1 MEDPDPD
8 LAIRKV
14 KDINLR
20 HCVNVFQPDKDQP
33 AASALSFRQGGRPVI
48 LGDLPEASMD
58 PESPELASLQA
69 RVAALETQVAQ
80 LMNRGAAASP
90 RPATPQPVP
99 RPLPPRP
106 VPKPAKPAN
115 PGLVIAVIGAG
126 IFLIGAIFF
135 LWWSIQQGWL
145 GPAPRMAM
153 GVITGAAIAAGAARM
168 ILKGTR
174 KLGVCVLAAGLGT
187 LILSLYYGT
196 ASSHLLPP
204 ILGFAGTAVA
214 VIFAGGLAARAK
226 SGGALSV
233 GLLAGF
239 IAPIAFSEGGHHEVA
254 LAIYLAVLM
263 GAALIVPYL
272 SGTGARWMGTRIL
285 ALLGA
290 DALLCAACADV
301 LKADA
306 GTLLI
311 LLALHAVLAGL
322 WLWLPRHAERP
333 RGAMVLWMLEDAA
346 LSGLAFLAW
355 KHLGWMDEGFAA
367 PLLLLGAA
375 NLALVKP
382 LRARLGDRS
391 ADLGLIALAAAHLAL
406 ALPVALAW
414 SWAGVSWG
422 LLALCFSFAASLAED
437 DPETGVKALHFQLL
451 ALGFAIL
458 ASLRWLVADGD
469 LWSPACLTASGT
481 PFLNAAFAT
490 GLLATLS
497 WLALARKGALRI
509 LGFLGAEGLAHILI
523 PLEADY
529 AFAKHGADWRQAGLA
544 FTFLW
549 ALSGAA
555 HWLMSLRREGAEGRA
570 LAIAGYVWLAFAA
583 MKLMVVDLSGAG
595 MGWRALAFLMVGGIF
610 LAVALVGN
618 RLRPR
623 SDA

>member
-1 MEDPDPD
+1 
-8 LAIRKV
+8 
-14 KDINLR
+14 
-20 HCVNVFQPDKDQP
+20 
-33 AASALSFRQGGRPVI
+33 
-48 LGDLPEASMD
+48 MD
-58 PESPELASLQA
+58 PESPELASLQS
-69 RVAALETQVAQ
+69 RVAALEAQVAQ
-80 LMNRGAAASP
+80 LMNRGAAAAP
-90 RPATPQPVP
+90 RPAAPQPAP

-106 VPKPAKPAN
+106 APAPARPAN
-115 PGLVIAVIGAG
+115 PGLVIAILGAG

-145 GPAPRMAM
+145 GPAPRMAL
-153 GVITGAAIAAGAARM
+153 GILAGAAISAGAARM
-168 ILKGTR
+168 IMKGTR

-187 LILSLYYGT
+187 LMFSLYFAA
-196 ASSHLLPP
+196 ASSHLIPP
-204 ILGFAGTAVA
+204 SLGFAGTAVA

-239 IAPIAFSEGGHHEVA
+239 IAPIAFSEGGHHEVT
-254 LAIYLAVLM
+254 LAVYLAVLL
-263 GAALIVPYL
+263 GTALLVPYL

-285 ALLGA
+285 ALLGT

-301 LKADA
+301 LEADA
-306 GTLLI
+306 GALLG

-322 WLWLPRHAERP
+322 WLWLPKHAERP
-333 RGAMVLWMLEDAA
+333 RGALLLWMLEDAA

-355 KHLGWMDEGFAA
+355 KELGWMNEGFAA

-422 LLALCFSFAASLAED
+422 LLALCFSAAATLAED
-437 DPETGVKALHFQLL
+437 DADTGVKALHFQLL

-458 ASLRWLVADGD
+458 ASFRWLVANTDI
-469 LWSPACLTASGT
+469 WSPACLTTSGT
-481 PFLNAAFAT
+481 PFFNAAFAT
-490 GLLATLS
+490 GLLATLA
-497 WLALARKGALRI
+497 WLMLARKGSLRV
-509 LGFLGAEGLAHILI
+509 LGFLGVESMAHALI
-523 PLEADY
+523 PLEISY
-529 AFAKHGADWRQAGLA
+529 AFAKHGAHWRQAGLA

-555 HWLMSLRREGAEGRA
+555 HWLVSLKREGVEGKA

-583 MKLMVVDLSGAG
+583 MKLIFLDLSGAG
-595 MGWRALAFLMVGGIF
+595 MGWRALAFLLVGGIF
-610 LAVALVGN
+610 LTVALLGN

>member
-1 MEDPDPD
+1 
-8 LAIRKV
+8 
-14 KDINLR
+14 
-20 HCVNVFQPDKDQP
+20 
-33 AASALSFRQGGRPVI
+33 
-48 LGDLPEASMD
+48 MD
-58 PESPELASLQA
+58 PESSELASLQA
-69 RVAALETQVAQ
+69 RVAALEAQMAQ
-80 LMNRGAAASP
+80 LLNRGAAPAP
-90 RPATPQPVP
+90 RPAASQSAP

-106 VPKPAKPAN
+106 APRPSKPAN
-115 PGLVIAVIGAG
+115 PGLVIAVLGAG

-145 GPAPRMAM
+145 GPAPRMAL
-153 GVITGAAIAAGAARM
+153 GILAGAAISAGAARM

-174 KLGVCVLAAGLGT
+174 KLGVCLLAAGLGT
-187 LILSLYYGT
+187 LMFSLYFAA
-196 ASSHLLPP
+196 ASSHLIPP
-204 ILGFAGTAVA
+204 VLGFAGTAVA

-254 LAIYLAVLM
+254 LAVYLAVLM
-263 GAALIVPYL
+263 GAVLLVPYL

-285 ALLGA
+285 ALLGT

-306 GTLLI
+306 GLLLG
-311 LLALHAVLAGL
+311 LLALHALLAGV
-322 WLWLPRHAERP
+322 WLWLPKHPERP
-333 RGAMVLWMLEDAA
+333 RGAIVLWMLEDAA
-346 LSGLAFLAW
+346 LSGLAFMAW
-355 KHLGWMDEGFAA
+355 KELGWMDEGFAA

-382 LRARLGDRS
+382 LRARMGDRS
-391 ADLGLIALAAAHLAL
+391 TDLGLLALAATHLAL

-422 LLALCFSFAASLAED
+422 LLALCFSVAASLAED
-437 DPETGVKALHFQLL
+437 DADTGVKALHFQLL

-458 ASLRWLVADGD
+458 ASFRWLISNADT
-469 LWSPACLTASGT
+469 WSPACLTASGT

-490 GLLATLS
+490 GLLATLA
-497 WLALARKGALRI
+497 WLMLARKGPLRI
-509 LGFLGAEGLAHILI
+509 LGFLGAESLAHALI
-523 PLEADY
+523 PLEIGY
-529 AFAKHGADWRQAGLA
+529 ALTKHGAHWRQAGLA

-555 HWLMSLRREGAEGRA
+555 HWLMSLKREGAEGRA

-583 MKLMVVDLSGAG
+583 MKLIFLDLSGAG
-595 MGWRALAFLMVGGIF
+595 MGWRALAFLLVGGIF
-610 LAVALVGN
+610 LTVALLGN

>member
-1 MEDPDPD
+1 
-8 LAIRKV
+8 
-14 KDINLR
+14 
-20 HCVNVFQPDKDQP
+20 
-33 AASALSFRQGGRPVI
+33 
-48 LGDLPEASMD
+48 MD

-80 LMNRGAAASP
+80 LMNRGAAPAP
-90 RPATPQPVP
+90 RPAAPQAA

-106 VPKPAKPAN
+106 APAPSKPAN
-115 PGLVIAVIGAG
+115 PGLIIAILGAG

-135 LWWSIQQGWL
+135 LWWSIERGWL
-145 GPAPRMAM
+145 GPAPRMAL
-153 GVITGAAIAAGAARM
+153 GILAGAAISAGAARM

-187 LILSLYYGT
+187 LMFSLYFAA
-196 ASSHLLPP
+196 ASSHLIPP
-204 ILGFAGTAVA
+204 SLGFAGTAVA

-254 LAIYLAVLM
+254 LALYLAVLL
-263 GAALIVPYL
+263 GAALLVPYL

-285 ALLGA
+285 ALLGT
-290 DALLCAACADV
+290 DALLCAACAEV
-301 LKADA
+301 QKADA
-306 GTLLI
+306 GPLLI

-322 WLWLPRHAERP
+322 WLWLPKHAERP
-333 RGAMVLWMLEDAA
+333 RGALILWMLEDAA

-355 KHLGWMDEGFAA
+355 KNLGWMDEGFAA

-391 ADLGLIALAAAHLAL
+391 ADLGLLALAAAHLAL

-422 LLALCFSFAASLAED
+422 LLALCFSAAATLAED
-437 DPETGVKALHFQLL
+437 GADTSVKPLHFQLL

-458 ASLRWLVADGD
+458 ASLRWMVESAD
-469 LWSPACLTASGT
+469 LFWSPACLTATAT
-481 PFLNAAFAT
+481 PFFNATFAT
-490 GLLATLS
+490 GLLATLA
-497 WLALARKGALRI
+497 WLMLARKAPLRI
-509 LGFLGAEGLAHILI
+509 LGFLGAESMAHALI
-523 PLEADY
+523 PLEIGY
-529 AFAKHGADWRQAGLA
+529 ALTKQGAHWRQAGLA

-549 ALSGAA
+549 ALSGAV
-555 HWLMSLRREGAEGRA
+555 HWLMSLKREGAEGRA

-583 MKLMVVDLSGAG
+583 MKLIFMDLSGAN
-595 MGWRALAFLMVGGIF
+595 MGWRALAFLLVGGIF
-610 LAVALVGN
+610 LTVALLGN

>member
-1 MEDPDPD
+1 
-8 LAIRKV
+8 
-14 KDINLR
+14 
-20 HCVNVFQPDKDQP
+20 
-33 AASALSFRQGGRPVI
+33 
-48 LGDLPEASMD
+48 MD
-58 PESPELASLQA
+58 PESPELASLQS
-69 RVAALETQVAQ
+69 RVAALEAQVAQ
-80 LMNRGAAASP
+80 LMGRSAAPAARPAAS
-90 RPATPQPVP
+90 AP

-106 VPKPAKPAN
+106 APKPAKPAN
-115 PGLVIAVIGAG
+115 PGLVIAAIGAG

-145 GPAPRMAM
+145 GPAPRMAL
-153 GVITGAAIAAGAARM
+153 GILAGAAISAGAARM

-174 KLGVCVLAAGLGT
+174 KLSVCVLTAGLGT
-187 LILSLYYGT
+187 LMFSLYFAAT
-196 ASSHLLPP
+196 SSHLIPP
-204 ILGFAGTAVA
+204 SLGFAGTAVA
-214 VIFAGGLAARAK
+214 LIFAGGLAARAK

-254 LAIYLAVLM
+254 LAVYLAVLL
-263 GAALIVPYL
+263 GAALLVPYL

-306 GTLLI
+306 GALLI

-322 WLWLPRHAERP
+322 WLWLPKHAERP
-333 RGAMVLWMLEDAA
+333 RGALLLWMLEDAA

-355 KHLGWMDEGFAA
+355 KELGWMSEGFAA

-422 LLALCFSFAASLAED
+422 LLALCFSAAATLAEED
-437 DPETGVKALHFQLL
+437 AGTGVKALHFQLL

-458 ASLRWLVADGD
+458 ASFRWLVANADI
-469 LWSPACLTASGT
+469 WSPACLTTSGT
-481 PFLNAAFAT
+481 PFFNAAFAT
-490 GLLATLS
+490 GLLA
-497 WLALARKGALRI
+497 ALAWLMLARRGSLRI
-509 LGFLGAEGLAHILI
+509 LGFLGVEGMAHILI
-523 PLEADY
+523 PLEIGY
-529 AFAKHGADWRQAGLA
+529 AFTKHGAHWRQAGLT

-555 HWLMSLRREGAEGRA
+555 HWLASLKREGSEGKA

-583 MKLMVVDLSGAG
+583 LKLMIVDLSGAG
-595 MGWRALAFLMVGGIF
+595 MGWRALAFLLVGGIF
-610 LAVALVGN
+610 LTVALLGN